1 MKYELNNIN
10 MDINKLER
18 ANTLARCL
26 LPKVNK
32 LLDIHNYS
40 DGTIGETLKCLLG
53 IDEDFS
59 NKFTQLLSE
68 VKQRYQKEFDEL

>member
-1 MKYELNNIN
+1 MNI
-10 MDINKLER
+10 DKLER
-18 ANTLARCL
+18 ANILAKGL

-32 LLDIHNYS
+32 LLDIHGYS
-40 DGTIGETLKCLLG
+40 DGLIGETLKHLLD

-68 VKQRYQKEFDEL
+68 VKQRYQKEFDEI

>member
-1 MKYELNNIN
+1 
-10 MDINKLER
+10 MDLDKLER
-18 ANTLARCL
+18 ANTLAKGL

-32 LLDIHNYS
+32 LLDIHNYT
-40 DGTIGETLKCLLG
+40 DGIIRETLKCLLG

-59 NKFTQLLSE
+59 NKFTQILSE

>member
-1 MKYELNNIN
+1 

-32 LLDIHNYS
+32 LLDIHGYS
-40 DGTIGETLKCLLG
+40 DGLIRETLKYLLD

-59 NKFTQLLSE
+59 NKYTQLLSE
-68 VKQRYQKEFDEL
+68 VKQRYQKEFDEI

>member
-1 MKYELNNIN
+1 MNI
-10 MDINKLER
+10 DKLER
-18 ANTLARCL
+18 ANTLANGL

-32 LLDIHNYS
+32 LLDIHGYS
-40 DGTIGETLKCLLG
+40 DGLIGETLKYLFD

-68 VKQRYQKEFDEL
+68 VKQSYQKEFDEL

>member
-1 MKYELNNIN
+1 
-10 MDINKLER
+10 MDLDKLER
-18 ANTLARCL
+18 ANTLAKGL

-32 LLDIHNYS
+32 LLDIHSYT
-40 DGTIGETLKCLLG
+40 DGIIGETLKCLLG

-59 NKFTQLLSE
+59 NKFSQLLSE

>member
-1 MKYELNNIN
+1 

-18 ANTLARCL
+18 ANTLVNGL

-32 LLDIHNYS
+32 LLDIQGYS
-40 DGTIGETLKCLLG
+40 DELIGETLRYLFD
-53 IDEDFS
+53 IDENFS

-68 VKQRYQKEFDEL
+68 VKQSYQKEFDEI

>member
-1 MKYELNNIN
+1 

-18 ANTLARCL
+18 ANTLVNGL

-32 LLDIHNYS
+32 LLDIHGYS
-40 DGTIGETLKCLLG
+40 DELIGETLRYLFD
-53 IDEDFS
+53 IDENFS

-68 VKQRYQKEFDEL
+68 VKQSYQKEFDEI

>member
-1 MKYELNNIN
+1 

-26 LPKVNK
+26 IPKVNK
-32 LLDIHNYS
+32 LLDIDGYS
-40 DGTIGETLKCLLG
+40 DGLIGETLKYLLD

-59 NKFTQLLSE
+59 NKYTQLLSE
-68 VKQRYQKEFDEL
+68 VKQRYQKEFDEI

>member
-1 MKYELNNIN
+1 
-10 MDINKLER
+10 MDLDKLER
-18 ANTLARCL
+18 ANTLAKGL

-32 LLDIHNYS
+32 LLNIRNYS
-40 DGTIGETLKCLLG
+40 DGIIGETLKRLLE

>member
-1 MKYELNNIN
+1 MNI
-10 MDINKLER
+10 DKLER
-18 ANTLARCL
+18 ANTLAKGL

-32 LLDIHNYS
+32 LLDIRNHS

-53 IDEDFS
+53 IDEYFS
-59 NKFTQLLSE
+59 NKFTQLISE